1 MSFPG
6 CGPLTGT
13 RMLAQIGDDPSR
25 FRTAAWLCAY
35 AGLAPLTWE
44 SGASRIVAHRRIC
57 NRTLKEACRRWAFS
71 ALTKSP
77 GAYQLYQ
84 HRRDAGDTYVGAL
97 RRVTQRLLSGLHHC
111 LAHGELYDEHRA
123 FPPRNPDR

>member
-1 MSFPG
+1 
-6 CGPLTGT
+6 
-13 RMLAQIGDDPSR
+13 MLAQIGDDPSR